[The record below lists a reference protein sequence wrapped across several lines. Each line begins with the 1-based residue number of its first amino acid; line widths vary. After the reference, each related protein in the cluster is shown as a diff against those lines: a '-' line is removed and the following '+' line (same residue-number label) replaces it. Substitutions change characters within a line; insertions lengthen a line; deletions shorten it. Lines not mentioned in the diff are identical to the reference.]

1 MKLIDQVLDNP
12 IVKDNVFMKNNQA
25 RLLIVEPN
33 EDIARTLDIT
43 LAEYTNKERYR
54 IVPDVYKALWDAS
67 DFMPDFVLINYNTVN
82 RQSGKLIRRLKT
94 MITDFQSII
103 FYSQELVEYE
113 NELKDKLSSE
123 PEFNNAVFPAPL
135 IPSIIETFSTPDN
148 LNIFSIIGS
157 SL

>member
-103 FYSQELVEYE
+103 FYSQDLVEYE

-123 PEFNNAVFPAPL
+123 SEFNNAVFIRFDDL
-135 IPSIIETFSTPDN
+135 VSNIKSFLDTRKIEKGKED
-148 LNIFSIIGS
+148 
-157 SL
+157 

>member
-1 MKLIDQVLDNP
+1 
-12 IVKDNVFMKNNQA
+12 MKNNQA

-94 MITDFQSII
+94 IIEDFQSII

-123 PEFNNAVFPAPL
+123 SEFNNAVFIRFDDL
-135 IPSIIETFSTPDN
+135 VS
-148 LNIFSIIGS
+148 NIK
-157 SL
+157 SLLDTRKVEKVK

>member
-1 MKLIDQVLDNP
+1 
-12 IVKDNVFMKNNQA
+12 MKNNQA

-94 MITDFQSII
+94 IIEDFQSII

-123 PEFNNAVFPAPL
+123 PEFNNAVFIRFDDL
-135 IPSIIETFSTPDN
+135 VSNIKSFLDTRKIEKGKED
-148 LNIFSIIGS
+148 
-157 SL
+157 

>member
-103 FYSQELVEYE
+103 FYSQDLVEYE

-123 PEFNNAVFPAPL
+123 SEFNNAVFIRFDDL
-135 IPSIIETFSTPDN
+135 VS
-148 LNIFSIIGS
+148 NIK
-157 SL
+157 SLLDTRKVEKVK